1 MDTDTH
7 TRGNAGMRT
16 HGLEDTWIH
25 GHTDTCTY
33 GHTDT
38 GHTDTR
44 THTHTQ
50 THRHTDLHIHRHT
63 DTQIHRHK
71 QPGDLDNSDNLDN
84 LDTIW
89 TIQTITF
96 GFFASTTTFGFF
108 ASTASRCPPHAFHE
122 PSAGLD
128 GTVDGASG
136 GVCLSQLDLP
146 VCTIVQRTCA
156 EKATCA
162 CDLISIAHWSY

>member
-1 MDTDTH
+1 MEEHFTMSRQAMFCETLCLCLFLG
-7 TRGNAGMRT
+7 TK
-16 HGLEDTWIH
+16 W
-25 GHTDTCTY
+25 
-33 GHTDT
+33 
-38 GHTDTR
+38 
-44 THTHTQ
+44 
-50 THRHTDLHIHRHT
+50 
-63 DTQIHRHK
+63 IHRHK

-146 VCTIVQRTCA
+146 VCTIVQRTRSRLFPSRLRGLSQRRCA
-156 EKATCA
+156 HMSPYPARGVYPNSAVTCF
-162 CDLISIAHWSY
+162 DIYSFKSTSG

>member
-1 MDTDTH
+1 
-7 TRGNAGMRT
+7 MRFDINRALVILMEEHFT
-16 HGLEDTWIH
+16 MSRQAMFCETLCLCLFLGTKW
-25 GHTDTCTY
+25 
-33 GHTDT
+33 
-38 GHTDTR
+38 
-44 THTHTQ
+44 
-50 THRHTDLHIHRHT
+50 
-63 DTQIHRHK
+63 IHRHK

-156 EKATCA
+156 QKATCA